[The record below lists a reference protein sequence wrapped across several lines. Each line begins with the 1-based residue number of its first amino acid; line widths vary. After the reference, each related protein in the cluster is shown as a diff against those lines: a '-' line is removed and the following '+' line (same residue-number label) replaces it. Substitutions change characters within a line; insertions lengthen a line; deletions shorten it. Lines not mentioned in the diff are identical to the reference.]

1 MTPAFAS
8 LIDDTMHVKIS
19 NIAGDVVFCDEDVM
33 VMDPG
38 VEIQDCGGIG
48 LKVDIDGNSIWL
60 ESTTPL
66 SDGGILAPIFAEF
79 TDMHWDNFPNGII
92 TGVTIIPPSNVPIQ
106 TPIIGDHSITLTS
119 EQLIIDC
126 EGEEQCIVE
135 LHLDI
140 ETSHNLVGG
149 IFEGVDTTSLLVAGA
164 QMNASWMIPVIV
176 SAAGIGLL
184 IQAQKTKLKHN
195 SCPSCKLESDDIF
208 ELGDKTVGN
217 CNNPKCRVSLFFAR
231 KF

>member
-8 LIDDTMHVKIS
+8 LIDDTMHVKLT
-19 NIAGDVVFCDEDVM
+19 NIAGDVVFCDEDV
-33 VMDPG
+33 VVGPG

-66 SDGGILAPIFAEF
+66 SDGGILAPIVAEF
-79 TDMHWDNFPNGII
+79 TNMHWTNFPNGII
-92 TGVTIIPPSNVPIQ
+92 TGVTILPTSNVPIQ

-126 EGEEQCIVE
+126 GDESQCIVE

-140 ETSHNLVGG
+140 ETSHIAVGG
-149 IFEGVDTTSLLVAGA
+149 EMFPVDTTALLLAA
-164 QMNASWMIPVIV
+164 TYSTASWMIPLMI
-176 SAAGIGLL
+176 AAVGFGIL
-184 IQAQKTKLKHN
+184 ITHQKTKLKHN

-208 ELGDKTVGN
+208 ELGDKTVGK
-217 CNNPKCRVSLFFAR
+217 CDNPKCRVSLFY
-231 KF
+231 KK

>member
-1 MTPAFAS
+1 MSPAFAS
-8 LIDDTMHVKIS
+8 LVGDKMNVKLS
-19 NIAGDVVFCDEDVM
+19 DFETGSVFCDEEVM

-66 SDGGILAPIFAEF
+66 SDGGILAAIVAEF
-79 TDMHWDNFPNGII
+79 TNMHWTNFPNGII
-92 TGVTIIPPSNVPIQ
+92 TGVTILPTSNVPIQ

-119 EQLIIDC
+119 ERLIIDC
-126 EGEEQCIVE
+126 EGESQCLVE

-140 ETSHNLVGG
+140 ETSHIAVGG
-149 IFEGVDTTSLLVAGA
+149 EFVGIDSVSVLVAGA
-164 QMNASWMIPVIV
+164 QYTSAWMIPVIV
-176 SAAGIGLL
+176 SGIGFA
-184 IQAQKTKLKHN
+184 IV
-195 SCPSCKLESDDIF
+195 I
-208 ELGDKTVGN
+208 
-217 CNNPKCRVSLFFAR
+217 AR

>member
-1 MTPAFAS
+1 MKAKIIFPTLSIVLLLFISSGVMSPAFAS
-8 LIDDTMHVKIS
+8 LVGDEMHVKLT
-19 NIAGDVVFCDEDVM
+19 NIAGDDVFCDEDV
-33 VMDPG
+33 VVGPG

-66 SDGGILAPIFAEF
+66 SDGGILAPIVAEF
-79 TDMHWDNFPNGII
+79 TNMHWNNFPNGII
-92 TGVTIIPPSNVPIQ
+92 TGVTILPTSNVPIQ

-126 EGEEQCIVE
+126 GNESQCIVE

-140 ETSHNLVGG
+140 ETSHIAVGG
-149 IFEGVDTTSLLVAGA
+149 EFIGIDTVSVLVAGA
-164 QMNASWMIPVIV
+164 QNTSAWMIPVLV
-176 SAAGIGLL
+176 SAIGIG
-184 IQAQKTKLKHN
+184 IV
-195 SCPSCKLESDDIF
+195 I
-208 ELGDKTVGN
+208 
-217 CNNPKCRVSLFFAR
+217 AR

>member
-8 LIDDTMHVKIS
+8 LIDDTMHVKLT
-19 NIAGDVVFCDEDVM
+19 NIAGDVVFCDEDV
-33 VMDPG
+33 VVGPG

-66 SDGGILAPIFAEF
+66 SDGGILAPIVAEF
-79 TDMHWDNFPNGII
+79 TNMHWTNFPNGII
-92 TGVTIIPPSNVPIQ
+92 TGVTILPTSNVPIQ

-126 EGEEQCIVE
+126 GDETQCIVE

-140 ETSHNLVGG
+140 ETSHNVVGG

-164 QMNASWMIPVIV
+164 QMNAAWMIPVLV
-176 SAAGIGLL
+176 SAIGIA
-184 IQAQKTKLKHN
+184 IV
-195 SCPSCKLESDDIF
+195 I
-208 ELGDKTVGN
+208 
-217 CNNPKCRVSLFFAR
+217 AR